1 MEYKSGRNILIF
13 LCIHSLFISY
23 NQLRCT
29 VNKEN
34 HRRRIV
40 QVFII
45 TCLLFLAI
53 TGKLTYEQIFHHDII
68 MTKAKNLWQRDFK
81 ISGQRGTIYSSDG
94 EALAYDLP
102 TSSVVV
108 VPSQIEDQ
116 QKTALFLSEVLNC
129 DYNMLLDKISKR
141 VSTQKL
147 QPEGRNITDEQAFK
161 IMDAHIK
168 GVILVQ
174 DSKRFY
180 PHQHYL
186 SQVLG
191 FSGIDNQGLA
201 GIELQYDEYLTS
213 KPGSLKIGF
222 DAKGN
227 PLNMDQQLVY
237 PGIGMDLVLTI
248 DSTIQSILEREIN
261 HMVMKYE
268 PDQAIGIA
276 MDPHTGAILA
286 MVSKPD
292 FDPNHYQE
300 YSQEIINRNLPIWM
314 SFEPGSTFK
323 AVTFASALEEELF
336 DMYTDT
342 YYDKG
347 YEMVAGARIK
357 SWRAGGHGLQTFL
370 QVLENSS
377 NPGFVEI
384 GRRLGLDRLYQ
395 YVTDFGFGKKTG
407 IDLPGESSGIMFKKE
422 VMGEVEQAT
431 VSFGQGL
438 SVTPLQLVR
447 AFSAIING
455 GHLYQPY
462 ILKQIIH
469 PLTDEIIQET
479 TPIHQGQI
487 ISDKTSQLMQ
497 IALESVVANGGGK
510 NAYIDGYK
518 IGGKTGTA
526 QKAENGIYLSNEY
539 ILSFLSAAPIDDPQ
553 IVLFVAAD
561 SPKNDVQYGGTVVA
575 PVVKAAYEDILNYLN
590 VEKVDV
596 QIPKKTTWL
605 DPKVIEV
612 PDLIGKTRKECKIE
626 GLEIEFNGD
635 GDRVVDQYPQA
646 KTKLN
651 ENGKVLVILD

>member
-1 MEYKSGRNILIF
+1 MNR
-13 LCIHSLFISY
+13 
-23 NQLRCT
+23 
-29 VNKEN
+29 EN
-34 HRRRIV
+34 HRRRIT
-40 QVFII
+40 QVFLCA
-45 TCLLFLAI
+45 CLLFLAI
-53 TGKLTYEQIFHHDII
+53 TGKLAYEQLFHHDVILA
-68 MTKAKNLWQRDFK
+68 KAKNLWQRDFK
-81 ISGQRGTIYSSDG
+81 ISGQRGSIYSSDG
-94 EALAYDLP
+94 MALAYDLP

-108 VPSQIEDQ
+108 VPSQIEDVEN
-116 QKTALFLSEVLNC
+116 TALFLSQVLEC
-129 DYNMLLDKISKR
+129 DKDMLVEKISKR

-147 QPEGRNITDEQAFK
+147 QPEGRNLTDEQAMK
-161 IMDAHIK
+161 IMDADIK
-168 GVILVQ
+168 GVVLVQ
-174 DSKRFY
+174 DSLRYY
-180 PHQHYL
+180 PNKHYL
-186 SQVLG
+186 AQALG

-201 GIELQYDEYLTS
+201 GLELQYDAYLTS

-227 PLNMDQQLVY
+227 PLNMDEELVY
-237 PGIGMDLVLTI
+237 NGIGMDLVLTI
-248 DSTIQSILEREIN
+248 DSTIQTILEREIN
-261 HMVMKYE
+261 NMILKYE

-276 MDPHTGAILA
+276 MDPNTGAILA

-292 FDPNHYQE
+292 FDPNHYQD

-323 AVTFASALEEELF
+323 AMTFASALEENLF

-347 YEMVAGARIK
+347 YEIVGGARIK
-357 SWRAGGHGLQTFL
+357 SWRAGGHGQQTFL

-447 AFSAIING
+447 AFSAVING
-455 GHLYQPY
+455 GTLYKPY
-462 ILKQIIH
+462 IVKQIVH
-469 PLTDEIIQET
+469 PISGDVIMET
-479 TPIHQGQI
+479 TPENQGNV
-487 ISDKTSQLMQ
+487 ISEKTSKLMHA
-497 IALESVVANGGGK
+497 ALESVVANGGGK

-526 QKAENGIYLSNEY
+526 QKAENGVYLSNEY

-553 IVLFVAAD
+553 IVLYVAAD

-575 PVVKAAYEDILNYLN
+575 PVVKAAYEDILNYLEI
-590 VEKVDV
+590 EKTNE
-596 QIPKKTTWL
+596 QLPKKTTWL
-605 DPKVIEV
+605 DPVLYTV
-612 PDLIGKTRKECKIE
+612 QDVIGKTKDECKME
-626 GLEIEFNGD
+626 GLLIEFSGEGNH
-635 GDRVVDQYPQA
+635 VIDQYPKA
-646 KTKLN
+646 GTKLS